1 MKKKSLETNAIPES
15 FTNGFCTIVYKRN
28 ITLSGLLVCRLIKFL
43 SEVLSSKLSHSPS
56 KLRFSV
62 EFFIFRTLFQPR
74 TLSVHI
80 PAAWW
85 DLFTKYVNIHV
96 CIWLFFQYQRGRRA
110 GNGPCWVFGVISTE
124 HIPCRGYF
132 QVVQRRDRATLCQ
145 ILQRVL
151 LPGSEVHTDDWAAY
165 RNLHR
170 HVPNVTVHRSVVHQ
184 DNFVDPLTGVH
195 TQEAES
201 AWARLKYHIKREK
214 GVRREDI
221 PAFLHEQMWRDWRGG
236 ADVFR
241 SLRVL
246 MAKYHPL

>member
-1 MKKKSLETNAIPES
+1 MLSLTRNTVGNVYAVMRHYCGRDLEDQPVTPFGGRVFVVKSDES
-15 FTNGFCTIVYKRN
+15 QFRHK
-28 ITLSGLLVCRLIKFL
+28 
-43 SEVLSSKLSHSPS
+43 SK
-56 KLRFSV
+56 
-62 EFFIFRTLFQPR
+62 
-74 TLSVHI
+74 
-80 PAAWW
+80 
-85 DLFTKYVNIHV
+85 
-96 CIWLFFQYQRGRRA
+96 YQRGRRA

-246 MAKYHPL
+246 IAKYHPL